1 MTRREM
7 QALARIVADHE
18 YAAAAAAANVGN
30 TGAEFPR
37 ELTGAI
43 ATDDRILAEVLGLDV
58 QAARRWKDRAMAW
71 AIDPEIFK
79 I

>member
-7 QALARIVADHE
+7 QALARIIADHE
-18 YAAAAAAANVGN
+18 YAAACAAADAAN

-43 ATDDRILAEVLGLDV
+43 ATDDRILSEVLGMDER
-58 QAARRWKDRAMAW
+58 AARHWKDRAMAW
-71 AIDPEIFK
+71 VINPEIFS